1 MKVAI
6 AGGDGFIGAG
16 VTKALLDMGDEV
28 IWLSYRPGS
37 RPTPSGVTEYH
48 FDLQGISNDWVEAV
62 ASSDAVI
69 NLSGSNLAVRWNPET
84 KAMLLASRVD
94 TARAL
99 IAAIGKAREDGRG
112 PSVYLGACGIG
123 IFGDRGDEILTED
136 SSLGADW
143 LAQLATTWEQE
154 GLAAE
159 KVGCRAVVV
168 RTGLVLGT
176 VGLMPKMLLP
186 MKMFVGGPLM
196 PGSQFMPWIHYDDI
210 AGIYAWAT
218 HEPSISGPI
227 NACAPNP
234 ARSTEFSKALGKAV
248 GRPSWFPV
256 PVFALKLILGEVAPY
271 MVFSQRPSVQKIVD
285 AGYKFKYPELL
296 PALRE
301 VVTRF
306 K

>member
-16 VTKALLDMGDEV
+16 VTRALLEMGDEV
-28 IWLSYRPGS
+28 FWLSYRPGS
-37 RPTPSGVTEYH
+37 RPTPEGVTEFH
-48 FDLQGISNDWVEAV
+48 FNFQDMGGAWAQAV
-62 ASSDAVI
+62 AESDAVI

-84 KAMLLASRVD
+84 KVMLRASRVD

-99 IAAIGKAREDGRG
+99 IGAIGKAREAGEG
-112 PSVYLGACGIG
+112 PSAYLGACGIG

-136 SSLGADW
+136 SSLGNDW
-143 LAQLATTWEQE
+143 LSQLAQTWEQE

-176 VGLMPKMLLP
+176 VGLLPKMLLP
-186 MKMFVGGPLM
+186 MKLFVGGPLM
-196 PGSQFMPWIHYDDI
+196 PGDQWMPWIHYDDI
-210 AGIYAWAT
+210 AGIYAWAV
-218 HEPSISGPI
+218 HEPRVAGPI

-234 ARSTEFSKALGKAV
+234 VRSREFSRALGQAT

-256 PVFALKLILGEVAPY
+256 PVFGLKLILGEVAPY
-271 MVFSQRPSVQKIVD
+271 MVFSQRPSVDKIVG

-301 VVTRF
+301 AIARF
-306 K
+306 

>member
-1 MKVAI
+1 MRVAI

-16 VTKALLDMGDEV
+16 VTKALQDMGDEV

-37 RPTPSGVTEYH
+37 RPTPEGVTEYH
-48 FDLQGISNDWVEAV
+48 FDLQGIDNEW
-62 ASSDAVI
+62 ASALADSDAVI

-84 KAMLLASRVD
+84 KAMLLASRID

-99 IAAIGKAREDGRG
+99 INAIRSARESGRG

-123 IFGDRGDEILTED
+123 IYGDRGDEVLTEE
-136 SSLGADW
+136 SSLGSDW
-143 LAQLATTWEQE
+143 LSMLAQTWEQE
-154 GLAAE
+154 GLAAAD
-159 KVGCRAVVV
+159 VGCRAVVV

-196 PGSQFMPWIHYDDI
+196 PGDQWMPWVHYDDI

-218 HEPSISGPI
+218 HEPSVSGPI

-234 ARSTEFSKALGKAV
+234 QRSRDFSKALGQAA

-256 PVFALKLILGEVAPY
+256 PVFALKLVLGEVAPY
-271 MVFSQRPSVQKIVD
+271 MVFSQRPSVDKIVS
-285 AGYKFKYPELL
+285 AGYRFKYPELL

-301 VVTRF
+301 VLTRF
-306 K
+306 

>member
-16 VTKALLDMGDEV
+16 VTRALLDMGDEV
-28 IWLSYRPGS
+28 MWLSYRPGS
-37 RPTPSGVTEYH
+37 RPTPAGVTEYH
-48 FDLQGISNDWVEAV
+48 FNLQEPDGEWAQAV
-62 ASSDAVI
+62 ANSDAVI

-84 KAMLLASRVD
+84 KAMLRSSRVD

-99 IAAIGKAREDGRG
+99 IAAIGKARDVGKG
-112 PSVYLGACGIG
+112 PSAYLGACGIG
-123 IFGDRGDEILTED
+123 IFGDRGDEILTEE
-136 SSLGADW
+136 SSLGSDW
-143 LAQLATTWEQE
+143 LSQLAQTWEQE

-176 VGLMPKMLLP
+176 VGLLPKMLLP
-186 MKMFVGGPLM
+186 MKLFVGGPLM
-196 PGSQFMPWIHYDDI
+196 PGNQWMPWIHFDDI

-218 HEPSISGPI
+218 HEPNISGPI
-227 NACAPNP
+227 NACSPNP
-234 ARSTEFSKALGKAV
+234 TRSREFSRTLGQATK
-248 GRPSWFPV
+248 RPSWFPV
-256 PVFALKLILGEVAPY
+256 PVFGLKLILGEVAPY
-271 MVFSQRPSVQKIVD
+271 MVFSQRPSVDKIVN

-301 VVTRF
+301 AISRF